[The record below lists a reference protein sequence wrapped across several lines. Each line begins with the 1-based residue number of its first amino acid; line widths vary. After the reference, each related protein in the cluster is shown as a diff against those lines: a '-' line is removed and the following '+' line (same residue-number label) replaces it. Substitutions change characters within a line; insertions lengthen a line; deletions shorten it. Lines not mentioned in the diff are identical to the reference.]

1 LTARKNQKIAKIVEK
16 YGDLIFD
23 LCESMLGNSALAQL
37 AFRSIIKKIRL
48 ELNRSSYEAYER
60 SWVLKLASQELL
72 ALVRRRGEV
81 VEPKRQFEIDSHAE
95 NQNQTQKLDFY
106 FRRLRMLLVNCKRI
120 NNMSREVKKT
130 MGVNNN
136 CCVSF
141 GGSGYRFS
149 ADKIKPLV
157 WLLSNALIRLSGKN
171 C

>member
-1 LTARKNQKIAKIVEK
+1 MTARKNQKIAKLVEK

-60 SWVLKLASQELL
+60 SWVLKLASQQLL

-106 FRRLRMLLVNCKRI
+106 FRRLRPELQLLLLLKEKHRLPTDEI
-120 NNMSREVKKT
+120 
-130 MGVNNN
+130 
-136 CCVSF
+136 
-141 GGSGYRFS
+141 S
-149 ADKIKPLV
+149 AALGTPIDTLKLQRGQALKALEEWMWTKI
-157 WLLSNALIRLSGKN
+157 
-171 C
+171 